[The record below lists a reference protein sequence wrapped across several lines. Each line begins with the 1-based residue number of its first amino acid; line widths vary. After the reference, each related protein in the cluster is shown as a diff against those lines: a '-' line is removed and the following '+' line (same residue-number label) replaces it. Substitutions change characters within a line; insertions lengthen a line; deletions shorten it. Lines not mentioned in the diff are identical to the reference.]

1 MQGLTA
7 LTFLSADR
15 NRIAQLKFLD
25 RLTNLRGSSAL
36 PSFCAWCSWSL
47 LPYHC
52 MHVLTPAL
60 RWARVVLIASHN
72 SITKMGK
79 LAPLVN
85 LRTLVLNDN
94 QITKIEGLETL
105 SELETLGA
113 SRPCVGLQ
121 AVLFHRC

>member
-1 MQGLTA
+1 M
-7 LTFLSADR
+7 
-15 NRIAQLKFLD
+15 
-25 RLTNLRGSSAL
+25 
-36 PSFCAWCSWSL
+36 
-47 LPYHC
+47 
-52 MHVLTPAL
+52 
-60 RWARVVLIASHN
+60 LIASHN